1 MRLLTAG
8 LARQGLVLHL
18 TASRIK
24 LLETA
29 ERMELRKKDRDGFLR
44 DFTCAELDEFL
55 GEGGVDGLL
64 TMCEKQ
70 RIVLHELEHIRARSA
85 EHRLPG
91 YPGVQLYPG
100 QSVTRL
106 LLQEGIIAQLF
117 PVHDSAELERL
128 GKSWYA
134 ALFQRQPFGEHRRA
148 PPGERAVA
156 CSGTRR
162 NRTQNW
168 VILAGT

>member
-1 MRLLTAG
+1 M
-8 LARQGLVLHL
+8 LHL

-29 ERMELRKKDRDGFLR
+29 ERMEIRKKDRDGFLR

-55 GEGGVDGLL
+55 GDGGVDSLL

-85 EHRLPG
+85 EHQLPG
-91 YPGVQLYPG
+91 YPAIQLYPG

-106 LLQEGIIAQLF
+106 LMQENIIAQLF
-117 PVHDSAELERL
+117 PVHDPVELDRL

-134 ALFQRQPFGEHRRA
+134 ALFQRQPFGECRQTGWSGVAGRYRA
-148 PPGERAVA
+148 GPDCG
-156 CSGTRR
+156 
-162 NRTQNW
+162 
-168 VILAGT
+168 